1 MKLYE
6 YAEQYEAL
14 KQMARLI
21 DNIVQ
26 DCRAVGVE
34 TLPPDKLEA
43 LKDEWAR

>member
-1 MKLYE
+1 
-6 YAEQYEAL
+6 
-14 KQMARLI
+14 MARLI

-43 LKDEWAR
+43 MKDEWAR